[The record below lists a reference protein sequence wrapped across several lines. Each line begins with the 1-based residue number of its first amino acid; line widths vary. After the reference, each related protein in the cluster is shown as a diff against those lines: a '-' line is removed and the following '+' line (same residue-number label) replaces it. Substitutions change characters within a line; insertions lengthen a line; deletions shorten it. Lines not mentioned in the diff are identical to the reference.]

1 MQAIRYH
8 RYGGPDALALEDVET
23 PVAGDDQVLVRVRA
37 ASVNALD
44 WHALRGL
51 PYLVR
56 ATDGLRRPRDGGLGC
71 DIAGVVESVG
81 EAVTRFRPG
90 DEVFGMTIRSFA
102 ELAAVREAGLVP
114 KPANLSF
121 EQAAAIPLA
130 GSTALQGLRDKGRLR
145 EGSRVLVN
153 GAGGGVGSFAVQ
165 IAKAFGAH
173 VTAVTHPDAVDLA
186 RSAGADEVID
196 YTAADFT
203 RQGIRYDLIFDT
215 GGNRS
220 FRDCARA
227 MAPDGV
233 LVICGAPK
241 GNWLAPILRTDVRG
255 AAVTGRQPDLRPV
268 PGPPGD
274 RGPGCA
280 QGARGGRQA
289 AAGDRA
295 DVRAGRGSGRDPPNR
310 DRPRPG
316 QARRDN
322 VGLIQPAGERQLEAG
337 ADAVVPALRF
347 QHDPPA
353 MGDGEALR
361 GIQPEAQAR

>member
-8 RYGGPDALALEDVET
+8 RYGGPEALALEDVET

-102 ELAAVREAGLVP
+102 ELAVVREAGLVP

-241 GNWLAPILRTDVRG
+241 GNWLAPILRPTMG
-255 AAVTGRQPDLRPV
+255 ALRSRVGSRTFAPFLAHRATEDLEALRELAEAGKLRPV
-268 PGPPGD
+268 IERTYALAEVPDAIRRIETGRV
-274 RGPGCA
+274 RGK
-280 QGARGGRQA
+280 
-289 AAGDRA
+289 
-295 DVRAGRGSGRDPPNR
+295 
-310 DRPRPG
+310 
-316 QARRDN
+316 
-322 VGLIQPAGERQLEAG
+322 L
-337 ADAVVPALRF
+337 VVTVSA
-347 QHDPPA
+347 
-353 MGDGEALR
+353 
-361 GIQPEAQAR
+361 

>member
-8 RYGGPDALALEDVET
+8 RYGGPEALALEDVET

-102 ELAAVREAGLVP
+102 EHAAVREAGLVP

-130 GSTALQGLRDKGRLR
+130 GITALQGLRDKGRAPRGVAGPGQRRRRRRRLVRGADR
-145 EGSRVLVN
+145 EGVRCPRHRGRRIPTPSTSP
-153 GAGGGVGSFAVQ
+153 G
-165 IAKAFGAH
+165 
-173 VTAVTHPDAVDLA
+173 
-186 RSAGADEVID
+186 RSGADEVVD

-241 GNWLAPILRTDVRG
+241 GNWLAPILRPAMG
-255 AAVTGRQPDLRPV
+255 ALRSRVGSRTFAPFLAHRATEDLEALRELAEAGKLRPV
-268 PGPPGD
+268 IERTYSLAEVPDAIRRIETGRV
-274 RGPGCA
+274 RGK
-280 QGARGGRQA
+280 
-289 AAGDRA
+289 
-295 DVRAGRGSGRDPPNR
+295 
-310 DRPRPG
+310 
-316 QARRDN
+316 
-322 VGLIQPAGERQLEAG
+322 L
-337 ADAVVPALRF
+337 VVTVSA
-347 QHDPPA
+347 
-353 MGDGEALR
+353 
-361 GIQPEAQAR
+361 